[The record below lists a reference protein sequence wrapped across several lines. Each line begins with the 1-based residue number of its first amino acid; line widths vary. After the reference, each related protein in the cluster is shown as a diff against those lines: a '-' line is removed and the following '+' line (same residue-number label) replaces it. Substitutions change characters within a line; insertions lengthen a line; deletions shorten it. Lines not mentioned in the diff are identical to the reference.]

1 MHFWCSRGPRI
12 PYPAAKPNPAGH
24 VYGSAFGE
32 GGQAYYYLLC
42 SRATLARRAAHTEES
57 VPLDWS
63 AADLR
68 AVVRGYGS
76 DEDSQ
81 FSEPSF
87 DDEVKAEDASECW
100 E

>member
-1 MHFWCSRGPRI
+1 MLRW
-12 PYPAAKPNPAGH
+12 
-24 VYGSAFGE
+24 
-32 GGQAYYYLLC
+32 
-42 SRATLARRAAHTEES
+42 RAAHTEES

-63 AADLR
+63 AADLQ

-87 DDEVKAEDASECW
+87 DDEVEAEDASECW

>member
-1 MHFWCSRGPRI
+1 MIGSGSHKGLLVFLRGLGHHAV
-12 PYPAAKPNPAGH
+12 YPSPA
-24 VYGSAFGE
+24 V
-32 GGQAYYYLLC
+32 L
-42 SRATLARRAAHTEES
+42 RWRAAHTEES

-63 AADLR
+63 AADLQ

-76 DEDSQ
+76 DEDPQ

-87 DDEVKAEDASECW
+87 DDEVEAEDASECW